1 MSMKVLLLALLLLT
15 SNCSIIDDIIKK
27 LKSFLQKNVDN
38 KVIVQFMEVFRKNIK
53 LFPNHLEKNTEAFK
67 NHLNAIKAYKGYIE
81 DQKNYTDM
89 SYGIFHL
96 SNNGCGTIATYN
108 VLYFLTGDDN
118 IDYASMVDSYEND
131 GIVLNGLLGTSAISI
146 EDYFKKKGFKTMSST
161 KEEDFNTIGYETDAS
176 VVLVYND
183 KDDIFDSIHYMAIT
197 KTDGKFYFHNLH
209 NSEGKPSNIGY
220 DSISE
225 GVGKI
230 NNGKSQGIF
239 LVGVSKN

>member
-1 MSMKVLLLALLLLT
+1 MSKKVFLLALLLLT
-15 SNCSIIDDIIKK
+15 SNCSLIDDIIKK
-27 LKSFLQKNVDN
+27 LKSFLQNNVDN
-38 KVIVQFMEVFRKNIK
+38 EVVVLFMEVFRKNIK
-53 LFPNHLEKNTEAFK
+53 LFPNHLAKNTEAFK
-67 NHLNAIKAYKGYIE
+67 NHINAIKAYKGYIE
-81 DQKNYTDM
+81 DQENYSDM
-89 SYGIFHL
+89 SYGILHL

-108 VLYFLTGDDN
+108 VLYHLTGDYN
-118 IDYASMVDSYEND
+118 IDYASIVDSYEKD
-131 GIVLNGLLGTSAISI
+131 GIVFNGLLGTSAIAI

-161 KEEDFNTIGYETDAS
+161 KEEDFNKIGYETDAS

-209 NSEGKPSNIGY
+209 HSGGIPSNIGY
-220 DSISE
+220 DSISD

-230 NNGKSQGIF
+230 NNGKSKGIF